1 MHVKT
6 FSDMSL
12 EIYLTYFTHKATR
25 DLSHQNEEVNQERR
39 KHGTQEAG
47 GTIQEKAKDDREGRS
62 E

>member
-6 FSDMSL
+6 FSNMSL
-12 EIYLTYFTHKATR
+12 EIYLTYFPQKATR
-25 DLSHQNEEVNQERR
+25 DVSHQNEEVNQER
-39 KHGTQEAG
+39 KHGPQEAG